1 MNWGALRR
9 ISVKISEVREI
20 LNAEVLSGEDKLDT
34 EAVRGCG
41 CDLMSDVLAFTSPG
55 TLLLTG
61 LTNPQV
67 VRTAE
72 MGDLAGI
79 VFVRGK
85 RPSEQVVEMARERN
99 IPVLLTRYPLFESC
113 GLLFAAGLKGHLL

>member
-1 MNWGALRR
+1 MKLAEVCR
-9 ISVKISEVREI
+9 ILE
-20 LNAEVLSGEDKLDT
+20 AEVLTGVESLDV
-34 EAVRGCG
+34 EAWTACG
-41 CDLMSDVLAFTSPG
+41 ADLMSDVLAFTKEK

-72 MGDLAGI
+72 LVDLSGL

-85 RPSEQVVEMARERN
+85 RPSAEVVAMAKERHL
-99 IPVLLTRYPLFESC
+99 PVLLTRYPLYETC
-113 GLLFAAGLKGHLL
+113 GLLYRAGLPGCQGQA

>member
-1 MNWGALRR
+1 MKLT
-9 ISVKISEVREI
+9 EVCQI
-20 LNAEVLSGEDKLDT
+20 LGAEVLTGEDLLEQV
-34 EAVRGCG
+34 EALSACG
-41 CDLMSDVLAFTSPG
+41 ADLMSDVLAFTKER

-72 MGDLAGI
+72 LVDLCGL

-85 RPSEQVVEMARERN
+85 RPPAEVVDMAKERRL
-99 IPVLLTRYPLFESC
+99 PVLLTSYPLYETC
-113 GLLFAAGLKGHLL
+113 GLLYSGGLAGCQGQVGRERR